1 LQYLRTLLTSSVV
14 LGFRTR
20 RVWPRYLCIQSLLKA
35 SRSSEASDVR
45 PSITAEAS
53 PRVDLKKETCS
64 GVTSENFESRLRDG

>member
-1 LQYLRTLLTSSVV
+1 LRTLLTSSVV
-14 LGFRTR
+14 LGFRTS

-45 PSITAEAS
+45 PSMTAEAS

-64 GVTSENFESRLRDG
+64 GVTWENFESRLRDG